1 MVGKTGGLGIP
12 LSEWAS
18 TICNNGRIL
27 ETHFNLTGDSS
38 PPNFMK
44 GKKTMTNTK
53 TFNLESTIVATVKA
67 EMRDSAKSLAAT
79 ILGVTELGVDD
90 TKKALKEGY
99 TKTHHE
105 PRDSESRKKFQ
116 DARKKWIRRRID
128 TANRVLESDEMI
140 QEICTQEG
148 DSESR
153 YNALLKYLLKNPVGL
168 KQDAEK
174 KVATDDE
181 VIARF
186 IQAAKACDKRGLL
199 DKALA
204 KLQEIDLEDV
214 ELNVAI

>member
-1 MVGKTGGLGIP
+1 MK
-12 LSEWAS
+12 
-18 TICNNGRIL
+18 N
-27 ETHFNLTGDSS
+27 FDLT
-38 PPNFMK
+38 
-44 GKKTMTNTK
+44 
-53 TFNLESTIVATVKA
+53 STIVTTVKA

-79 ILGVTELGVDD
+79 ILGVAELGVDE

-105 PRDSESRKKFQ
+105 PKDSESKKKFQ

-128 TANRVLESDEMI
+128 TANRTLESNPEV

-153 YNALLKYLLKNPVGL
+153 YKELLKYLIKNPVGL

-174 KVATDDE
+174 KTATDDE

-199 DKALA
+199 DIALA
-204 KLQEIDLEDV
+204 KLQETNLEDLDV
-214 ELNVAI
+214 LVKAI